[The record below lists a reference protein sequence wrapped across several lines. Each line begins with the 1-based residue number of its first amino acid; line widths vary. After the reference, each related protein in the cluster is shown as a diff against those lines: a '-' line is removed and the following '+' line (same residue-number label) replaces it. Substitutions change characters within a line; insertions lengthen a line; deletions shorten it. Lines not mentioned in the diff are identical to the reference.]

1 MKSKTHEEK
10 FQNSMMPLKAKEE
23 AFFKKGRQ
31 SSKQKLKTTVKLLS
45 PIDI

>member
-10 FQNSMMPLKAKEE
+10 FQEQHDAAEGEGKS
-23 AFFKKGRQ
+23 FFEKGRQ